1 VTYKLTNRVVWIT
14 GCDTGVGRELALG
27 FSRNGATVIAT
38 CLTDALQT
46 GSFEA
51 ELRNNSETS
60 RVLQQDVTCDEHA
73 QSVAEHIEKLGA
85 KKIVL
90 INNAGIYPRVP
101 ADELTNTDW
110 RQLMAVNLDG
120 AWYSSNAVIP
130 LMKKLGYGK
139 IIQIGSITATLG
151 VEHLTHYIA
160 SKLGVIGMTRGLAR
174 DLGRYGIRSNCVVLG
189 AIRVA
194 AEAAL
199 GDPDVIDAKVF
210 AHQCLTERL
219 EPRDVLPT
227 FMFLASAD
235 SDPITGQVITIDA
248 GWSHST

>member
-1 VTYKLTNRVVWIT
+1 MTNKLTDRVVWIT

-27 FSRNGATVIAT
+27 FAENGATVIAT
-38 CLTDALQT
+38 CLTDDSET
-46 GSFEA
+46 RSFEA
-51 ELRNNSETS
+51 TLKSHTRLSK
-60 RVLQQDVTCDEHA
+60 VLQQDVTCEEHA
-73 QSVAEHIEKLGA
+73 QSVAQHIGELDFQR
-85 KKIVL
+85 IIL
-90 INNAGIYPRVP
+90 INNAGVYPRVP
-101 ADELTNTDW
+101 ADELTNSAW

-120 AWYSSNAVIP
+120 AWYTTNAVIP
-130 LMKKLGYGK
+130 LMKKHGYGK

-199 GDPDVIDAKVF
+199 GEPDVIDAKVF
-210 AHQCLTERL
+210 AHQCLAERL
-219 EPRDVLPT
+219 EPRDILPT
-227 FMFLASAD
+227 FMFLASSD